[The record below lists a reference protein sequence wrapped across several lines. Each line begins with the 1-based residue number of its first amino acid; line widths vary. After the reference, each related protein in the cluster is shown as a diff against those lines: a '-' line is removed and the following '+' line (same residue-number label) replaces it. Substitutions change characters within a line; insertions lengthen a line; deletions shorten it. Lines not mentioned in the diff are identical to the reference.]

1 MERLHFLLLWKYCN
15 ARSNIGWIRTI
26 TYGSNQMG
34 QNPVILCINQFY
46 KHEINWLFCH
56 KSYSVKWQKSA
67 IAQYA
72 EPSSFR
78 PSSSPQSKSEF
89 QTNHILACSDT
100 KRNGKVCYITI
111 KKWNENSILLQCTV
125 KCVSSLLS
133 RLRLLQNMARQKVP

>member
-1 MERLHFLLLWKYCN
+1 MERLHFLLFWKYCN

-56 KSYSVKWQKSA
+56 KSYSLKWQKSA
-67 IAQYA
+67 IAQSA
-72 EPSSFR
+72 EPLSFR
-78 PSSSPQSKSEF
+78 PRSSPQSKSEF
-89 QTNHILACSDT
+89 QTNHILVFSDT

-111 KKWNENSILLQCTV
+111 KKRNENSILLQCTV
-125 KCVSSLLS
+125 KCISSLLS
-133 RLRLLQNMARQKVP
+133 RLRLLENMAWQKVP